1 MSCIRALVDIIENVI
16 VMRAIVYAQFHPVKT
31 MKQFISDR
39 SLYRSLI
46 LAMLVANWC
55 F

>member
-1 MSCIRALVDIIENVI
+1 
-16 VMRAIVYAQFHPVKT
+16 MRAIVYAQFQPVKT

>member
-1 MSCIRALVDIIENVI
+1 MSLS
-16 VMRAIVYAQFHPVKT
+16 MKAILYAQFQPVKT

-39 SLYRSLI
+39 SLFRT
-46 LAMLVANWC
+46 LALGMLVLNWC

>member
-1 MSCIRALVDIIENVI
+1 MSCNRAVVVVIENAV

-39 SLYRSLI
+39 GLYRSLI